1 MLHIYIYDISNLRV
15 NHTNTKIGDLLEMR
29 VEEGS
34 KSEVEK
40 KNVNLTETLMSQ
52 TVRKHGKETMLEIYE
67 GNTILNT
74 PKTRT
79 L

>member
-1 MLHIYIYDISNLRV
+1 
-15 NHTNTKIGDLLEMR
+15 MR

-34 KSEVEK
+34 KSEVEE
-40 KNVNLTETLMSQ
+40 KNVNLTETLMSY
-52 TVRKHGKETMLEIYE
+52 TVRKHGKETVLEIYE